1 MSGRSGRSGR
11 SDRGGR
17 NGRSNRSEP
26 FKLLEVCDLRA
37 EFRTARGRLRAV
49 DGVSF
54 DLDAGET
61 LAIVGESG
69 SGKSATALCLLRLLP
84 DPPGR
89 ITGGRVLLRGLDL
102 LSLGPEEMVGVRGRE
117 VAMVFQ
123 EPATALNPIL
133 TIGEQVAEAVRAHRG
148 LRGRAVGRAVLDAL
162 AQAGLPSPE
171 SRVRRY
177 PHELSGGMKQ
187 RVVIA
192 IALACEPAVLIAD
205 EPTTA
210 LDVTVQARLLDL
222 LAYLQA
228 GLGLAILL
236 ITHDLGVVARTAD
249 RVGVLYAGHLVETA
263 PVVEF
268 FRRPLHPYSRGLLAA
283 SRLAGPGGGRLQA
296 IEGGVP
302 DLLDLPP
309 GCPFAPRCGLARP
322 AGRRAGPCG
331 DAFPPP
337 TRVGEGHVVHCWYPG
352 VTT

>member
-1 MSGRSGRSGR
+1 
-11 SDRGGR
+11 
-17 NGRSNRSEP
+17 
-26 FKLLEVCDLRA
+26 
-37 EFRTARGRLRAV
+37 
-49 DGVSF
+49 
-54 DLDAGET
+54 
-61 LAIVGESG
+61 
-69 SGKSATALCLLRLLP
+69 
-84 DPPGR
+84 
-89 ITGGRVLLRGLDL
+89 
-102 LSLGPEEMVGVRGRE
+102 
-117 VAMVFQ
+117 MVFQ

-228 GLGLAILL
+228 RLGLAILL

-309 GCPFAPRCGLARP
+309 GCPFAPRCLVART

-337 TRVGEGHVVHCWYPG
+337 TRAGEGHVVHCWYPG